1 MSSPSGRSVRL
12 NFKILN
18 SIAFTQLF
26 LIFMPIM
33 VPLFGSYGLDMQQIF
48 LLQSVFGATLL
59 LCEVPSGYIA
69 DLFGRKRAMNIG
81 YFAVGVGFTV
91 LMFATDFWTL
101 VVFEV
106 FLGIGFSMISGS
118 DVAILYDSEEEL
130 GDHGKNRIG
139 NLAFCRNI
147 GETVAALLGGLLAL
161 HSWELVL
168 QAQAVVGWAGFACTL
183 FLVEPVR
190 KISQSSHTD
199 NFASVMQQTLKQPF
213 LRWMLAIWILAS
225 MGSWSAAW
233 MYQKYWTELEVNVA
247 LFGVMWAA
255 ANGIVA
261 IGAKLSLPLA
271 NRIGKAS
278 MLIVLACLPVA
289 GYLSMALFSSVAG
302 IALGLLINLSRGF
315 HVTFFTDW
323 FNQQVTGEFRA
334 TANSIKGMLFR
345 IATVLIGPMI
355 GMLAD
360 NSGTS
365 VTFIVIATTYATG
378 FALLIT
384 YQRKNQAQL
393 PA

>member
-1 MSSPSGRSVRL
+1 MNSPSRSVRA

-26 LIFMPIM
+26 LVFMPIM

-81 YFAVGVGFTV
+81 YFAVGAGFTV
-91 LMFATDFWTL
+91 LMLATDFWTL
-101 VVFEV
+101 VIFEV
-106 FLGIGFSMISGS
+106 LLGIGFSMVSGS

-139 NLAFCRNI
+139 NLAFFRNI

-168 QAQAVVGWAGFACTL
+168 QAQAIVGWAGFACTL
-183 FLVEPVR
+183 FLVEPTR
-190 KISQSSHTD
+190 KISQGGHKD

-213 LRWMLAIWILAS
+213 LRWMLAIWVLAS

-233 MYQKYWTELEVNVA
+233 MYQKYWTELEINVA
-247 LFGVMWAA
+247 LFGVMWAL

-261 IGAKLSLPLA
+261 IGAKCSLPLSK
-271 NRIGKAS
+271 RIGKPA
-278 MLIVLACLPVA
+278 MLMVLATLPVA
-289 GYLSMALFSSVAG
+289 GYLSMALFSSLAG
-302 IALGLLINLSRGF
+302 VALGLLINLSRGL
-315 HVTFFTDW
+315 HVTFFTHW
-323 FNQQVTGEFRA
+323 FNQNVSGEFRA
-334 TANSIKGMLFR
+334 TANSIKGMAFR
-345 IATVLIGPMI
+345 VCTVLLGPFV
-355 GMLAD
+355 GALAD
-360 NSGTS
+360 SSGTS
-365 VTFIVIATTYATG
+365 TAFVVIASIYGIG
-378 FALLIT
+378 FALLISH
-384 YQRKNQAQL
+384 QRKNQASL